1 MKNNKILEKQSI
13 ELTTPD
19 AFELSDRLTGRR
31 GIVRANAVTTTLV
44 RVIYNDK
51 IHNDTSIKDMVSKE
65 NETINEKVKIEIVKE
80 NKLNNKFITTLKD
93 FILFNESNNLNI
105 IWTLEDADKLKEA
118 INTPFKNCT
127 LSTLGGPNSKA
138 IMIVFSLQPKEQW
151 SHGILENSD
160 YARFHLDYNGVLEMF
175 SGNLKRKFG
184 INFRKTRVKNIDD
197 AISKINKYIQDILK
211 TINTPKNESIITNV
225 NSTNIVNLIKNEL
238 LLHKNDSYYD
248 NSENDKNFN
257 IIWGEFEK
265 ICNPTEHEV
274 DTIVYGLDNNGIKA
288 TTEELYEWM
297 LNKLASCGI
306 NESTNDPR
314 TEDKF
319 KSDLFN
325 FLDYPWNKHIETSIV
340 EELNKNR
347 ETYVTANENTLK
359 SMLKSLFAK
368 HNKNI
373 MKEGSDLFKFN
384 VKKLTENFNK

>member
-1 MKNNKILEKQSI
+1 MKINKILEKQSI
-13 ELTTPD
+13 ELKTPD
-19 AFELSDRLTGRR
+19 AFELSDRLTGRK

-65 NETINEKVKIEIVKE
+65 NETINEGS
-80 NKLNNKFITTLKD
+80 KLNKKIIVSL
-93 FILFNESNNLNI
+93 NE
-105 IWTLEDADKLKEA
+105 
-118 INTPFKNCT
+118 FK
-127 LSTLGGPNSKA
+127 
-138 IMIVFSLQPKEQW
+138 
-151 SHGILENSD
+151 
-160 YARFHLDYNGVLEMF
+160 
-175 SGNLKRKFG
+175 
-184 INFRKTRVKNIDD
+184 
-197 AISKINKYIQDILK
+197 KY
-211 TINTPKNESIITNV
+211 TESIITNV
-225 NSTNIVNLIKNEL
+225 NSENIVSLIKNEL
-238 LLHKNDSYYD
+238 LLHKDDSYYD
-248 NSENDKNFN
+248 NIENDENFN
-257 IIWGEFEK
+257 IIWNEFEY

-274 DTIVYGLDNNGIKA
+274 DTIVYGLDNDGIKA

-319 KSDLFN
+319 KSDLFS

-373 MKEGSDLFKFN
+373 MKEGSDLFKYN